1 MVSWLNAPIPDYA
14 KEVEPE
20 KNLSGVSDKKGLF
33 EGLMPP
39 PEPIEKPKNESGLVN
54 TVRDAKDIIGYFAP
68 DGTNCTRTMGVVLQ
82 GTPYEGLVNVDQ
94 FDERAEILG
103 MKRNPKDYKP
113 KAGDIAV
120 VNGGGHMIMV
130 TENGGFINNGFSRGG
145 IWESDKSYDEYAGKG
160 NIDYYIT
167 TSDYEKLY
175 EGNTEDGAKKLG
187 ISRDKKAIY
196 NQIQEAVERS
206 YRYERP
212 AGKFF
217 SWGGNK

>member
-1 MVSWLNAPIPDYA
+1 MANWLNAPIADYA
-14 KEVEPE
+14 KKVASEASHSKTADP
-20 KNLSGVSDKKGLF
+20 KGLF
-33 EGLMPP
+33 GDLMP
-39 PEPIEKPKNESGLVN
+39 ETESKSKPQKESGLVN
-54 TVRDAKDIIGYFAP
+54 TVRDTKGIIGYFAP
-68 DGTNCTRTMGVVLQ
+68 DGTNCTRTMGVALQ

-103 MKRNPKDYKP
+103 MKRSPEDYKP

-120 VNGGGHMIMV
+120 VNGGGHMVMV

-145 IWESDKSYDEYAGKG
+145 VWESDKSYDEYAGKG
-160 NIDYYIT
+160 SIDYYIT

-175 EGNTEDGAKKLG
+175 EGNTEDGAKRLG
-187 ISRDKKAIY
+187 INRDKKAIY

-212 AGKFF
+212 SGKFF
-217 SWGGNK
+217 SWGGSK